1 LRGVKI
7 RIELNGIKIIG
18 TGSAFP
24 KQLVTNLELKKHSPI
39 DPVWAENVL
48 GISSRYILSDQE
60 TLSQLVFEA
69 GNKAILSSKISV
81 KPDLVIVA
89 TSTPDYVNPSMACIL
104 HEKLSLPDNSPA
116 FDIQAV
122 CNGFLYALANAGTL
136 LEASKGSYA
145 LVVGADQ
152 FSKITDFSHRNSV
165 YFGDAA
171 GAVILEKDQTGR
183 SKFVFDL
190 YASGQDWVHFHT
202 KNNETKFSM
211 NGSSV
216 AEIVNNKVPQAV
228 RKLLN
233 DLGLKIN
240 DIDKF
245 ITHQPSAL
253 VLDNL
258 EKELKIPEGKLIRNL
273 NTNANT
279 AGATVPTV
287 LDSVFNAL
295 NQDSII
301 CLISFG
307 SGWTWSVGIIG
318 NM

>member
-1 LRGVKI
+1 MSNV
-7 RIELNGIKIIG
+7 ELSK
-18 TGSAFP
+18 
-24 KQLVTNLELKKHSPI
+24 VSPI
-39 DPVWAENVL
+39 NPDWTEKVL
-48 GISSRYILSDQE
+48 GISSRFILNQDESL
-60 TLSQLVFEA
+60 TQLVYEA
-69 GNKAILSSKISV
+69 SEKAIISSKIEI
-81 KPDLVIVA
+81 KPDVVIVA
-89 TSTPDYVNPSMACIL
+89 TSTPDFINPSMACIL
-104 HEKLSLPDNSPA
+104 HKQLGLSDNSPA

-122 CNGFLYALANAGTL
+122 CNGFLYALATAATL
-136 LEASKGSYA
+136 LESSEGQYA

-171 GAVILEKDQTGR
+171 GAVILEKNQSSR

-190 YASGQDWVHFHT
+190 YANGQDWEHFHT
-202 KNNETKFSM
+202 KDTHTKFVM
-211 NGSSV
+211 NGSGV
-216 AEIVNNKVPQAV
+216 AKIVNDKVPKAV
-228 RKLLN
+228 EKLMIEM
-233 DLGLKIN
+233 GLTVN

-258 EKELKIPEGKLIRNL
+258 EDKLKIPSKKLVRNL
-273 NTNANT
+273 NSNANT

-287 LDSVFNAL
+287 LDSIYSTL
-295 NQDSII
+295 NQNSVI

-318 NM
+318 NI

>member
-1 LRGVKI
+1 MKGF
-7 RIELNGIKIIG
+7 KIIG

-24 KQLVTNLELKKHSPI
+24 KLQVSNVELSNNSPV
-39 DPVWAENVL
+39 DPDWTEKVL
-48 GISSRYILSDQE
+48 GISSRFILSQEE
-60 TLSQLVFEA
+60 TLSQLVYEA
-69 GNKAILSSKISV
+69 SEKAIISSNIKV
-81 KPDLVIVA
+81 KPNVVIVA
-89 TSTPDYVNPSMACIL
+89 TSTPEFINPSMACIL
-104 HEKLSLPDNSPA
+104 HEQLALSDNSPA
-116 FDIQAV
+116 FDLQAV
-122 CNGFLYALANAGTL
+122 CNGFLYALATAATL
-136 LEASKGSYA
+136 LESSKEKYA

-171 GAVILEKDQTGR
+171 GAVILEKDQSSR

-190 YASGQDWVHFHT
+190 YANGQDWDHFHT
-202 KNNETKFSM
+202 KDIHTKFKM
-211 NGSSV
+211 NGSGV
-216 AEIVNNKVPQAV
+216 AKIVNDKVPKAV
-228 RKLLN
+228 AKLMKE
-233 DLGLKIN
+233 LGLTVN

-258 EKELKIPEGKLIRNL
+258 EDKLNIPSDKLVRNL
-273 NTNANT
+273 NSNANT

-287 LDSVFNAL
+287 LDSIYATL
-295 NQDSII
+295 NQNSVI

-318 NM
+318 DI